1 MDSFKRIFKFG
12 KPYKRFIFLNIFFNI
27 LYAIFSALSFLSLMP
42 MLEVL
47 FGNSSKVYENP
58 DFDDLSSF
66 GNNLEAW
73 LNFQVS
79 SFANNDPNKALMFVI
94 LTILILFFL
103 KNLFNYLAMYFITFF
118 RNGIL
123 KDLRE
128 KLYEKIIRLSI
139 PFYQH
144 KDKGDVISR
153 ITSDVIEIQLSFLS
167 ILEIIIREP
176 LTIFFTVIA
185 MFLISFELTI
195 FVLIFIP
202 ISGFIISIIGK
213 SLKPTSNVVQKEQGE
228 ILSVVEQTLNGL
240 NIIKGFVAELF
251 FIKKF
256 SGTNRKF
263 YKYSNKLINKQ
274 NLASPLSEFLGISVI
289 GVLLWYG
296 GKLVLIDMQ
305 LNPAAFLTYMGLA
318 YGVLTPAK
326 AISKASYS
334 IKKGNAAAERVLEIL
349 EAESEIKESDSAYE
363 KKSFEKEIT
372 FNNVNFSYNN
382 EVVIK
387 NITFKIIKGQTVAVV
402 GQSGS
407 GKTTIANL
415 IPRFYDVDS
424 GEICIDGKNIK
435 EIKKS
440 DLRSLIGLV
449 PQDSLLF
456 NETIQ
461 TNITLSDKNISK
473 NKIIEASKTSN
484 SYEFIEKLDNS
495 FDTNVGSFGGNLSGG
510 QKQRISIARAVL
522 NNPPIMIL
530 DEATSSLDSKSEK
543 LVQNALENLMHNR
556 TTLVIAHRLSTI
568 QNADLILVME
578 NGEIVEK
585 GKHEKLLSKKGIYS
599 KLIKIQSFNQTKIS

>member
-1 MDSFKRIFKFG
+1 MNSFKKIFKFG
-12 KPYKRFIFLNIFFNI
+12 KPYKKFIFLNIFFNI

-58 DFDDLSSF
+58 DFDDFSSF

-79 SFANNDPNKALMFVI
+79 SFANNDPNKALIFVI

-103 KNLFNYLAMYFITFF
+103 KNLFNYLAMFFITFF

-128 KLYEKIIRLSI
+128 KFYEKIIRLPI
-139 PFYQH
+139 PFYQQ

-167 ILEIIIREP
+167 ILEIIVREP

-202 ISGFIISIIGK
+202 ISGFIISVIGK
-213 SLKPTSNVVQKEQGE
+213 SLKPTSNVVQKEQAE

-256 SGTNRKF
+256 SGTNNKF
-263 YKYSNKLINKQ
+263 YNYSNKLINKQ

-349 EAESEIKESDSAYE
+349 EAESEIKESDDAFE

-372 FNNVNFSYNN
+372 FNDVNFSYNK

-387 NITFKIIKGQTVAVV
+387 NITFKIVKGQTVAVV

-461 TNITLSDKNISK
+461 TNITLSNKNISK
-473 NKIIEASKTSN
+473 NKILEASKISN
-484 SYEFIEKLDNS
+484 SNEFIEKLDNS

-578 NGEIVEK
+578 NGKIVEK

-599 KLIKIQSFNQTKIS
+599 KLIKIQSFN

>member
-1 MDSFKRIFKFG
+1 MDSFKKIFKFG
-12 KPYKRFIFLNIFFNI
+12 KPYKKFIFLNIFFNI

-47 FGNSSKVYENP
+47 FGNSSKVYEKP
-58 DFDDLSSF
+58 DFDDFSSF

-79 SFANNDPNKALMFVI
+79 SFANNDPNKALIFVI

-128 KLYEKIIRLSI
+128 KLYEKIIRLPI
-139 PFYQH
+139 PFYQR

-167 ILEIIIREP
+167 ILEIIVREP

-202 ISGFIISIIGK
+202 ISGFIISVIGK
-213 SLKPTSNVVQKEQGE
+213 SLKPTSNIVQKEQAE
-228 ILSVVEQTLNGL
+228 ILSVAEQTLNGL

-256 SGTNRKF
+256 SGTNNKF
-263 YKYSNKLINKQ
+263 YNYSNKLINKQ

-349 EAESEIKESDSAYE
+349 EAESEIKESDNAFE

-372 FNNVNFSYNN
+372 FNDVNFSYNK

-387 NITFKIIKGQTVAVV
+387 NLTFKIRKGQTVAVV

-461 TNITLSDKNISK
+461 TNITFSNKNISK
-473 NKIIEASKTSN
+473 NKILEASKISN

-568 QNADLILVME
+568 QNADLILVMD
-578 NGEIVEK
+578 NGKIVEK

-599 KLIKIQSFNQTKIS
+599 KLIKIQSFN

>member
-1 MDSFKRIFKFG
+1 MDSFKKIFKFG
-12 KPYKRFIFLNIFFNI
+12 KSYKKFIFLNIFFNL

-58 DFDDLSSF
+58 NFDDLSSF
-66 GNNLEAW
+66 GNNLESW

-123 KDLRE
+123 KDLRK
-128 KLYEKIIRLSI
+128 KLFEKIISLPI
-139 PFYQH
+139 PFYQQ
-144 KDKGDVISR
+144 KKKGDVVSR
-153 ITSDVIEIQLSFLS
+153 ITSDVIEIQQSFLS

-176 LTIFFTVIA
+176 LTIFFTLFA
-185 MFLISFELTI
+185 MFLISFELTV

-202 ISGFIISIIGK
+202 ISGFIISLIGK

-228 ILSVVEQTLNGL
+228 ILSISEETLNGL
-240 NIIKGFVAELF
+240 KIIKSFVAELF
-251 FIKKF
+251 FINKF
-256 SGTNRKF
+256 SKTNNTF
-263 YKYSNKLINKQ
+263 YNYSNKLINKQ

-326 AISKASYS
+326 SISKASYS

-349 EAESEIKESDSAYE
+349 EAESEIKESDSPLE
-363 KKSFEKEIT
+363 IKSFENEIT
-372 FNNVNFSYNN
+372 FKDVSFSYQK
-382 EVVIK
+382 ELVIK
-387 NITFKIIKGQTVAVV
+387 NISFKIGKGQTVALV

-440 DLRSLIGLV
+440 DLRGLIGLV

-473 NKIIEASKTSN
+473 NKIIEASKISN
-484 SYEFIEKLDNS
+484 SFDFIDSLDNS
-495 FDTNVGSFGGNLSGG
+495 FDNNVGSFGGNLSGG

-522 NNPPIMIL
+522 DNPPIMIL

-543 LVQNALENLMHNR
+543 LVQNALENLMQNR

-585 GKHEKLLSKKGIYS
+585 GKHRDLLLKKGIYS
-599 KLIKIQSFNQTKIS
+599 KLINIQSFT

>member
-1 MDSFKRIFKFG
+1 MDSFKKIFKFG
-12 KPYKRFIFLNIFFNI
+12 KSYKKFIFLNIFFNL

-58 DFDDLSSF
+58 NFDDLSSF
-66 GNNLEAW
+66 GNNLESW

-79 SFANNDPNKALMFVI
+79 SFANNDPNRALMFVI

-123 KDLRE
+123 KDLRK
-128 KLYEKIIRLSI
+128 KLFEKIISLPI
-139 PFYQH
+139 PFYQQ
-144 KDKGDVISR
+144 KKKGDVVSR
-153 ITSDVIEIQLSFLS
+153 ITSDVIEIQQSFLS

-176 LTIFFTVIA
+176 LTIFFTVFA
-185 MFLISFELTI
+185 MFLISFELTV

-202 ISGFIISIIGK
+202 ISGFIISLIGK

-228 ILSVVEQTLNGL
+228 ILSISEETLNGL
-240 NIIKGFVAELF
+240 KIIKSFVAELF
-251 FIKKF
+251 FINKF
-256 SGTNRKF
+256 SKTNNTF
-263 YKYSNKLINKQ
+263 YNYSNKLINKQ
-274 NLASPLSEFLGISVI
+274 NLASPMSEFLGISVI

-326 AISKASYS
+326 SISKASYS

-349 EAESEIKESDSAYE
+349 EAESEIKECDSPL
-363 KKSFEKEIT
+363 KIKSFENEIT
-372 FNNVNFSYNN
+372 FKDVSFSYQK
-382 EVVIK
+382 ELVIK
-387 NITFKIIKGQTVAVV
+387 NISFKIGKGQTIALV

-415 IPRFYDVDS
+415 IPRFYDVDA

-435 EIKKS
+435 KIKKS
-440 DLRSLIGLV
+440 DLRGLIGLV
-449 PQDSLLF
+449 PQDSMLF

-473 NKIIEASKTSN
+473 NKIIEASKISN
-484 SYEFIEKLDNS
+484 SFDFIERLDNS
-495 FDTNVGSFGGNLSGG
+495 FDNNVGSFGGNLSGG

-522 NNPPIMIL
+522 DNPPIMIL

-543 LVQNALENLMHNR
+543 LVQNALENLMQNR

-585 GKHEKLLSKKGIYS
+585 GKHRDLLLKKGIYS
-599 KLIKIQSFNQTKIS
+599 KLINIQSFT

>member
-1 MDSFKRIFKFG
+1 MDSFKKIFKFG
-12 KPYKRFIFLNIFFNI
+12 KSYKKFIFLNIFFNL

-58 DFDDLSSF
+58 NFDDLSSF
-66 GNNLEAW
+66 GNNLESW

-79 SFANNDPNKALMFVI
+79 SFANNDPNRALMFVI

-123 KDLRE
+123 KDLRK
-128 KLYEKIIRLSI
+128 KLFEKIISLPI
-139 PFYQH
+139 PFYQQ
-144 KDKGDVISR
+144 KKKGDVVSR
-153 ITSDVIEIQLSFLS
+153 ITSDVIEIQQSFLS

-176 LTIFFTVIA
+176 LTIFFTVFA
-185 MFLISFELTI
+185 MFLISFELTV

-202 ISGFIISIIGK
+202 ISGFIISLIGK

-228 ILSVVEQTLNGL
+228 ILSISEETLNGL
-240 NIIKGFVAELF
+240 KIIKSFVAELF
-251 FIKKF
+251 FINKF
-256 SGTNRKF
+256 SKTNNTF
-263 YKYSNKLINKQ
+263 YNYSNKLINKQ

-326 AISKASYS
+326 SISKASYS

-349 EAESEIKESDSAYE
+349 EAESEIKECDSPLE
-363 KKSFEKEIT
+363 IKSFENEIT
-372 FNNVNFSYNN
+372 FKDVSFSYQK
-382 EVVIK
+382 ELVIK
-387 NITFKIIKGQTVAVV
+387 NISFKIGKGQTVALV

-440 DLRSLIGLV
+440 DLRGLIGLV

-473 NKIIEASKTSN
+473 NKIIEASKISN
-484 SYEFIEKLDNS
+484 SFDFIDRLDNS
-495 FDTNVGSFGGNLSGG
+495 FDNNVGSFGGNLSGG
-510 QKQRISIARAVL
+510 QKQRISIARAVFD
-522 NNPPIMIL
+522 NPPIMIL

-543 LVQNALENLMHNR
+543 LVQNALENLMQNR

-585 GKHEKLLSKKGIYS
+585 GKHRDLLLKKGIYS
-599 KLIKIQSFNQTKIS
+599 KLINIQSFT

>member
-1 MDSFKRIFKFG
+1 MDSFKKIFKFG
-12 KPYKRFIFLNIFFNI
+12 KSYKKFIFLNIFFNL

-58 DFDDLSSF
+58 NFDDLSSF
-66 GNNLEAW
+66 GNNLESW

-79 SFANNDPNKALMFVI
+79 SFANNDPNRALMFVI

-123 KDLRE
+123 KDLRK
-128 KLYEKIIRLSI
+128 KLFEKIISLPI
-139 PFYQH
+139 PFYQQ
-144 KDKGDVISR
+144 KKKGDVVSR
-153 ITSDVIEIQLSFLS
+153 ITSDVIEIQQSFLS

-176 LTIFFTVIA
+176 LTIFFTVFA
-185 MFLISFELTI
+185 MFLISFELTV

-202 ISGFIISIIGK
+202 ISGFIISLIGK

-228 ILSVVEQTLNGL
+228 ILSISEETLNGL
-240 NIIKGFVAELF
+240 KIIKSFVAELF
-251 FIKKF
+251 FINKF
-256 SGTNRKF
+256 SKTNNTF
-263 YKYSNKLINKQ
+263 YNYSNKLINKQ

-326 AISKASYS
+326 SISKASYS

-349 EAESEIKESDSAYE
+349 EAESEIKESDSPLE
-363 KKSFEKEIT
+363 IKSFENEIT
-372 FNNVNFSYNN
+372 FKDVSFSYQK
-382 EVVIK
+382 ELVIK
-387 NITFKIIKGQTVAVV
+387 NISFKIGKGQTVALV

-440 DLRSLIGLV
+440 DLRGLIGLV

-473 NKIIEASKTSN
+473 NKIIEASKISN
-484 SYEFIEKLDNS
+484 SFDFIDSLDNS
-495 FDTNVGSFGGNLSGG
+495 FDNNVGSFGGNLSGG

-522 NNPPIMIL
+522 DNPPIMIL

-543 LVQNALENLMHNR
+543 LVQNALENLMQNR

-585 GKHEKLLSKKGIYS
+585 GKHRDLLLKKGIYS
-599 KLIKIQSFNQTKIS
+599 KLINIQSFT

>member
-1 MDSFKRIFKFG
+1 MDSFKKIFKFG
-12 KPYKRFIFLNIFFNI
+12 KSYKKFIFLNIFFNL

-58 DFDDLSSF
+58 NFDDLSSF
-66 GNNLEAW
+66 GNNLESW

-79 SFANNDPNKALMFVI
+79 SFANNDPNRALMFVI

-123 KDLRE
+123 KDLRK
-128 KLYEKIIRLSI
+128 KLFEKIISLPI
-139 PFYQH
+139 PFYQQ
-144 KDKGDVISR
+144 KKKGDVVSR
-153 ITSDVIEIQLSFLS
+153 ITSDVIEIQQSFLS

-176 LTIFFTVIA
+176 LTIFFTVFA
-185 MFLISFELTI
+185 MFLISFELTV

-202 ISGFIISIIGK
+202 ISGFIISLIGK

-228 ILSVVEQTLNGL
+228 ILSISEETLNGL
-240 NIIKGFVAELF
+240 KIIKSFVAELF
-251 FIKKF
+251 FINKF
-256 SGTNRKF
+256 SKTNNTF
-263 YKYSNKLINKQ
+263 YNYSNKLINKQ

-326 AISKASYS
+326 SISKASYS

-349 EAESEIKESDSAYE
+349 EAESEIKECDSPLE
-363 KKSFEKEIT
+363 IKSFENEIT
-372 FNNVNFSYNN
+372 FKDVSFSYQK
-382 EVVIK
+382 ELVIK
-387 NITFKIIKGQTVAVV
+387 NISFKIGKGQTIALV

-440 DLRSLIGLV
+440 DLRGLIGLV

-473 NKIIEASKTSN
+473 NKIIEASKISN
-484 SYEFIEKLDNS
+484 SFDFIDRLDNS
-495 FDTNVGSFGGNLSGG
+495 FDNNVGSFGGNLSGG

-522 NNPPIMIL
+522 DNPPIMIL

-543 LVQNALENLMHNR
+543 LVQNALENLMQNR

-585 GKHEKLLSKKGIYS
+585 GKHRDLLLKKGIYS
-599 KLIKIQSFNQTKIS
+599 KLINIQSFT

>member
-1 MDSFKRIFKFG
+1 MDSFKKIFKFG
-12 KPYKRFIFLNIFFNI
+12 KSYKKFIFLNIFFNL

-58 DFDDLSSF
+58 NFDDLSSF
-66 GNNLEAW
+66 GNNLESW

-79 SFANNDPNKALMFVI
+79 SFANNDPNRALMFVI

-123 KDLRE
+123 KDLRK
-128 KLYEKIIRLSI
+128 KLYEKIISLPI
-139 PFYQH
+139 PFYQQ
-144 KDKGDVISR
+144 KKKGDVISR
-153 ITSDVIEIQLSFLS
+153 ITSDVIEIQQSFLS

-176 LTIFFTVIA
+176 LTIFFTLFA
-185 MFLISFELTI
+185 MFLISFELTV

-202 ISGFIISIIGK
+202 ISGFIISLIGK

-228 ILSVVEQTLNGL
+228 ILSISEETLNGL
-240 NIIKGFVAELF
+240 KIIKSFVAELF
-251 FIKKF
+251 FINKF
-256 SGTNRKF
+256 SKTNNTF
-263 YKYSNKLINKQ
+263 YNYSNKLINKQ

-326 AISKASYS
+326 SISKASYS

-349 EAESEIKESDSAYE
+349 EAESEIKESDSPLE
-363 KKSFEKEIT
+363 IKSFENEIT
-372 FNNVNFSYNN
+372 FKDVSFSYQK
-382 EVVIK
+382 ELVIK
-387 NITFKIIKGQTVAVV
+387 NISFKIGKGQTVALV

-440 DLRSLIGLV
+440 DLRGLIGLV

-473 NKIIEASKTSN
+473 NKIIEASKISN
-484 SYEFIEKLDNS
+484 SFDFIDSLDNS
-495 FDTNVGSFGGNLSGG
+495 FDNNVGSFGGNLSGG

-522 NNPPIMIL
+522 DNPPIMIL

-543 LVQNALENLMHNR
+543 LVQNALENLMQNR

-585 GKHEKLLSKKGIYS
+585 GKHRDLLLKKGIYS
-599 KLIKIQSFNQTKIS
+599 KLINIQSFN